1 MEQKKYLDLE
11 GLKHYNGKLKDGTIV
26 VGKAAAANTVPST
39 GIQWGSDTV
48 PLANIPKAALERCYV
63 VANDTA
69 RFALT
74 TTQVQNGDTVK
85 VSDTNKMYFVKDD
98 TKLNN
103 ENGYEPYTSGI
114 SVNVQSIDWANVTN
128 KPAKFTPEDHG
139 SNAVTSLT
147 GYTPM
152 SSATGEYNRITPEK
166 SLNEALLMLQQN
178 TNRMFKTINVT
189 ELNNPISS
197 TSERFKQLVSD
208 NYVIQYTLVCDVNDK
223 KMPCGVLYEFSDAGK
238 TNITQ
243 VAITSLLPNKTQLSF
258 SMYTPPMMWSRR
270 FKVKNYPADQL
281 NKWSIW
287 EPCVGED
294 TMNFIKNK
302 IMIKFNG
309 FVNNASI
316 QSQSTT
322 STDGSVV
329 FDEGINKLLYKVG
342 FNTYYQ
348 SWSTSYL
355 YGESNTG
362 QTTPFEN
369 VLYCDMKNGGIYI
382 WDGTNFKP
390 MFNKTVAITTSEI
403 DNAIN
408 G

>member
-26 VGKAAAANTVPST
+26 VGKATAANTVPST

-48 PLANIPKAALERCYV
+48 PLVNIPKAALERCYV
-63 VANDTA
+63 VANDTD

-85 VSDTNKMYFVKDD
+85 VSDTNKMYFIKDD

-103 ENGYEPYTSGI
+103 ENGYEPYTSGT
-114 SVNVQSIDWANVTN
+114 SLNVQSIDWTNVTN
-128 KPAKFTPEDHG
+128 KPTKFTPKDHG
-139 SNAVTSLT
+139 SNVVTKLD

-152 SSATGEYNRITPEK
+152 SNNGKYNKIVPGN

-178 TNRMFKTINVT
+178 TDRMFKTINIT
-189 ELNNPISS
+189 ELNDPILS
-197 TSERFKQLVSD
+197 TPERFKQLVSD

-223 KMPCGVLYEFSDAGK
+223 KMPCGVLYEFSDSGG

-243 VAITSLLPNKTQLSF
+243 VAITSLLMDKLPTMSF
-258 SMYTPPMMWSRR
+258 DMHTTPTMWSRR
-270 FKVKNYPADQL
+270 FKVKNYSSEQL
-281 NKWSIW
+281 NKWSAW
-287 EPCVGED
+287 QPCMSNN
-294 TMNFIKNK
+294 TMNFIKDK

-309 FVNNASI
+309 IVNNVNI
-316 QSQSTT
+316 QTQSTIQT
-322 STDGSVV
+322 NGSVV
-329 FDEGINKLLYKVG
+329 FDEAVNKLLYKVG
-342 FNTYYQ
+342 FNYYQ
-348 SWSTSYL
+348 VWQTSSL
-355 YGESNTG
+355 YGVDGLS

-369 VLYCDMKNGGIYI
+369 VLYCDMENGGIYI

-390 MFNKTVAITTSEI
+390 MFNKTVAITTAEI

>member
-26 VGKAAAANTVPST
+26 VGKATAANTVPST

-48 PLANIPKAALERCYV
+48 PLVNIPKVTLERCYV

-85 VSDTNKMYFVKDD
+85 VSDTNKMYFIKDD

-103 ENGYEPYTSGI
+103 ENGYEPYTSGT

-128 KPAKFTPEDHG
+128 KPTKFTPEDHG
-139 SNAVTSLT
+139 SNVVTKLD

-152 SSATGEYNRITPEK
+152 SNNGEYNKIVPGN

-178 TNRMFKTINVT
+178 TDRMFKTINIT

-223 KMPCGVLYEFSDAGK
+223 KMPCGVLYEFSDSGK

-243 VAITSLLPNKTQLSF
+243 VAITSLLMDKLPTMSF
-258 SMYTPPMMWSRR
+258 DMHTTPTMWSRR
-270 FKVKNYPADQL
+270 FKVRNYSSEQL
-281 NKWSIW
+281 NKWSAW
-287 EPCVGED
+287 EPCMSNN
-294 TMNFIKNK
+294 TMNFIKDK
-302 IMIKFNG
+302 IMIKFDG
-309 FVNNASI
+309 IVNNVNIQTQSI
-316 QSQSTT
+316 TQTN
-322 STDGSVV
+322 GSVV
-329 FDEGINKLLYKVG
+329 FDEAINKLLYKVG
-342 FNTYYQ
+342 FNYYQ
-348 SWSTSYL
+348 VWSTSSL
-355 YGESNTG
+355 YGVDGLG

-382 WDGTNFKP
+382 WDGTNFKS
-390 MFNKTVAITTSEI
+390 MFNKTVAITTTEI